1 MEVFVGLGAILLAF
15 MALAV
20 IGEERARGGSCPGER
35 HETRGGGDK
44 RGKLT
49 LPKTTRSTRPCHEE
63 SEIRR

>member
-35 HETRGGGDK
+35 HETRGGG
-44 RGKLT
+44 GGGGQ
-49 LPKTTRSTRPCHEE
+49 TR
-63 SEIRR
+63 